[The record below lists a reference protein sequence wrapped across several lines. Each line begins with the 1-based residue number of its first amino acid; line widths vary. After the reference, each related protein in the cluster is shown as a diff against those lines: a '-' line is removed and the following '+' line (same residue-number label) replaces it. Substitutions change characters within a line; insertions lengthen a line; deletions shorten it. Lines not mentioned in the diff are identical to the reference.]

1 MIKHHHDSWEEK
13 NGSISI
19 MQGDKTQ
26 LSFTQYL
33 NSCWGRGMVCHVHT
47 NLDFKAML
55 LLVYLLDP
63 LADGSILKK
72 DISLQQDLV

>member
-1 MIKHHHDSWEEK
+1 MSSGRRQSSSKRS
-13 NGSISI
+13 GLVMSV
-19 MQGDKTQ
+19 
-26 LSFTQYL
+26 
-33 NSCWGRGMVCHVHT
+33 SCRGRGMVFQVHT

-72 DISLQQDLV
+72 DISLEQDLV